1 LITPKTGDK
10 TVTDEKRKDDDVQQ
24 MVDAVKETVDSQ
36 VAPLVERQTALEG
49 QITGL
54 SQPNDKASQLFGGGA
69 PGVRVGENPMHSEGY
84 SFLKALG
91 IRQGFLKPENAKYE
105 LDVHSRLHQHYVEQG
120 GMTLSGANS
129 MLVPLGSSHIAN
141 LDTGF
146 GTELRQAM
154 AQSIAGADAD
164 QAKWVAQKLGGS
176 VGQAISWSSDPAGA
190 LVANAPLGELIELIR
205 AKSVLD
211 QAGATEISLPPN
223 GKIDFPR
230 HTSGLTAAWVGENAA
245 ISSSEMG
252 TDTLSLTAKKLA
264 GLVKLP
270 NELIRYATPSIEAF
284 VRDDLATTLALKADQ
299 TMLDGNASATAPG
312 GIITTSGI
320 NTVLA
325 TTVATNGNTFGPA
338 DPGRMAAAV
347 LEDNFD
353 TGTAAYLM
361 RPELFVGLYNSR
373 ADAISGGDKEGP
385 FMFATNRG
393 QIENGLPPRLFGHPV
408 YVSTQINKVREKGSD
423 AALTYVLFGVFKEW
437 MIARAGVLEFATS
450 TQGDTPFANDQ
461 TWVRAIMSMDA
472 GARHA
477 KAFTLCDVL
486 KNE

>member
-1 LITPKTGDK
+1 M
-10 TVTDEKRKDDDVQQ
+10 TDERNEAADDVQQ
-24 MVDAVKETVDSQ
+24 VVDAVKSTVDEQ
-36 VAPLVERQTALEG
+36 VAPLMERQSALDEK
-49 QITGL
+49 L
-54 SQPNDKASQLFGGGA
+54 DELAQPSSNASQLFGGGSA
-69 PGVRVGENPMHSEGY
+69 ATHVGPQTGSQGY
-84 SFLKALG
+84 SFLRALG
-91 IRQGFLKPENAKYE
+91 VRQGFLKPEQAKYE
-105 LDVHSRLHQHYVEQG
+105 LDVNNRLRQHYVDQG
-120 GMTLSGANS
+120 GMTLAGANS
-129 MLVPLGSSHIAN
+129 MLVPLGSSHIEN
-141 LDTGF
+141 LDSGL
-146 GTELRQAM
+146 GGELRQAM
-154 AQSIAGADAD
+154 AQSVTGQDAD
-164 QAKWVAQKLGGS
+164 QRNWVAQRIGGA
-176 VGQAISWSSDPAGA
+176 VGQAISWASDPAGA

-211 QAGATEISLPPN
+211 QAGATEIRLPPN

-245 ISSSEMG
+245 ISASEMG

-284 VRDDLATTLALKADQ
+284 VRNDLATTLALKADR
-299 TMLDGNASATAPG
+299 TMLDGNASSTAPG

-320 NTVLA
+320 NAVAA

-347 LEDNFD
+347 LDDDFD
-353 TGTAAYLM
+353 TSSAAFLM

-373 ADAISGGDKEGP
+373 AAAVSSADGEGS
-385 FMFATNRG
+385 FLFETNRG

-408 YVSTQINKVREKGSD
+408 YASTQVNNVRAKGSGD
-423 AALTYVLFGVFKEW
+423 DLTYVLFGVFSEW
-437 MIARAGVLEFATS
+437 LIARAGVLEFATS

-472 GARHA
+472 GARHV
-477 KAFTLCDVL
+477 KAFALCDEL
-486 KNE
+486 LNS

>member
-1 LITPKTGDK
+1 MA
-10 TVTDEKRKDDDVQQ
+10 DERNSDDIQNV
-24 MVDAVKETVDSQ
+24 VDAVKASVDEQ
-36 VAPLVERQTALEG
+36 IAPLMERQSALDEK
-49 QITGL
+49 L
-54 SQPNDKASQLFGGGA
+54 SDLAKPSENASQLFGGGSA
-69 PGVRVGENPMHSEGY
+69 AAHVGPQTGSQGY
-84 SFLKALG
+84 SFLRALG
-91 IRQGFLKPENAKYE
+91 VRQGFLKPEQAKYE
-105 LDVHSRLHQHYVEQG
+105 LDVNDRLRQHYVEQG
-120 GMTLSGANS
+120 GMTLAGANS
-129 MLVPLGSSHIAN
+129 MLVPLGSSHIEN
-141 LDTGF
+141 LDTGL

-154 AQSIAGADAD
+154 AQSVSGADAD
-164 QAKWVAQKLGGS
+164 QAKWIAQKLGGT

-230 HTSGLTAAWVGENAA
+230 HTSGLTGYWVGENAA
-245 ISSSEMG
+245 ITASEMG

-284 VRDDLATTLALKADQ
+284 VRNDLATTLALKADQ

-312 GIITTSGI
+312 GIITTTGI
-320 NTVLA
+320 NAVAA
-325 TTVATNGNTFGPA
+325 TTVATNGDTFGPA
-338 DPGRMAAAV
+338 DPGRMAGAV

-353 TGTAAYLM
+353 TSSAAFLM

-373 ADAISGGDKEGP
+373 AAAITAADGDGP
-385 FMFATNRG
+385 FMFETNRG

-408 YVSTQINKVREKGSD
+408 YVSTQVNNVRAKGSESD
-423 AALTYVLFGVFKEW
+423 LTYVLFGVFSEW
-437 MIARAGVLEFATS
+437 LIARAGVLEFATS

-472 GARHA
+472 GARHP
-477 KAFTLCDVL
+477 KAFALCDEL
-486 KNE
+486 NNS